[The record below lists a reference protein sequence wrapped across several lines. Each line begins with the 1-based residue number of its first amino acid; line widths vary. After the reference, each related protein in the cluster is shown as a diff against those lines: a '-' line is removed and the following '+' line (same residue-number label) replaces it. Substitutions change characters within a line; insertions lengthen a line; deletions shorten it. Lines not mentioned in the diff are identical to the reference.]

1 MILEQILIDKGCGV
15 FHRVILHLADL
26 FEDHLFLIIKIILVD
41 FQIEQYFF
49 LVSESEVRMLGRQG
63 YFEYGQVHSRVCVEI
78 SAVAAYILADLST
91 APELSS
97 PEQNVM
103 LEDMD

>member
-1 MILEQILIDKGCGV
+1 
-15 FHRVILHLADL
+15 
-26 FEDHLFLIIKIILVD
+26 
-41 FQIEQYFF
+41 
-49 LVSESEVRMLGRQG
+49 MLRRKR
-63 YFEYGQVHSRVCVEI
+63 YFEYSQVHSRVCVEI
-78 SAVAAYILADLST
+78 SAVAAYILADLSA